1 MTPPQPKLPAAYR
14 LVLYDTV
21 DSTNDEAKRLARA
34 GAKEGTLVWTIEQTA
49 GRGRRGHTW
58 ASPPGN
64 LYASLILRPRCRID
78 QAAQLGFVA
87 ALAVGATLGSIL
99 KKRLD
104 GLSYKWPND
113 VLLCGRKIAGILLES
128 ELGEGDILEF
138 VVVGVGI
145 NLVSSPRD
153 TEFPA
158 TSIAEEDLGTVS
170 PGVALEEFSG
180 HFQAWE
186 ERWREEGFAP
196 VRAAWRAYAAALGES
211 IQVHLEPATLHGRF
225 LDIDQH
231 GALLLESAGEIR
243 HISAGEI
250 FPASR

>member
-1 MTPPQPKLPAAYR
+1 VIRSQPRLPASYR
-14 LVLYDTV
+14 LVPYDTV
-21 DSTNDEAKRLARA
+21 GSTNDEAKRLAHA
-34 GAKEGTLVWTIEQTA
+34 GAEEGTLVWALEQTA
-49 GRGRRGHTW
+49 GRGRRGRAW

-64 LYASLILRPRCRID
+64 LYASLILRPRCPVD
-78 QAAQLGFVA
+78 QAAQLGFIA
-87 ALAVGATLGSIL
+87 ALAIGDTLGSIC
-99 KKRLD
+99 KRRE

-113 VLLCGRKIAGILLES
+113 VLLRGRKIAGILLES
-128 ELGEGDILEF
+128 ELGPGAAPEF

-145 NLVSSPRD
+145 NLVLSPRD
-153 TEFPA
+153 AAFPA
-158 TSIAEEDLGTVS
+158 TSIAEEDLGPVS
-170 PGVALEEFSG
+170 PRLAIEAFAR
-180 HFQAWE
+180 HFQAWAE
-186 ERWREEGFAP
+186 HWREAGFAP